1 MAYENEINYKV
12 EPTSVLAENQSFAN
26 PAGFRLVIDN
36 LKYPNAQY
44 NVQAA
49 AIPDLSVP
57 GAAMNTPKRNVLIAA
72 DKVEYAPLT
81 LTFLVDENFT
91 NYQEIHD
98 WMFGM
103 VGQAD
108 FGDRKTRDLTLI
120 IYNSSNNVV
129 KEIQF
134 VDAHP
139 TSLSSLPFEVT
150 NETVNY
156 LTAVVEFSYS
166 YYKFL

>member
-1 MAYENEINYKV
+1 MAYTNEINYST
-12 EPTSVLAENQSFAN
+12 EPTSTLVENISFAN
-26 PAGFRLVIDN
+26 PSSFRLAIDN

-44 NVQAA
+44 TVQLAS
-49 AIPDLSVP
+49 IPDMSVD
-57 GAAMNTPKRNVLIAA
+57 GAAMNTPKRNILVSA
-72 DKVEYAPLT
+72 DKIVYAPLQ
-81 LTFLVDENFT
+81 LTFIVDENFT
-91 NYQEIHD
+91 NYKEIHD

-103 VGQAD
+103 VGQ
-108 FGDRKTRDLTLI
+108 GDLNTRKNRDLTLI

-129 KEIQF
+129 QQIRF

-150 NETVNY
+150 TESVNY
-156 LTAVVEFSYS
+156 LQAVAEFNYS

>member
-1 MAYENEINYKV
+1 MAYTKEINYNL
-12 EPTSVLAENQSFAN
+12 EPTSYLDEQQTCAN
-26 PAGFRLVIDN
+26 PAGFRLVIDS

-44 NVQAA
+44 TVQAA

-57 GAAMNTPKRNVLIAA
+57 GAAMNTPKRNILMAA
-72 DKVEYAPLT
+72 DKLESAPLT

-91 NYQEIHD
+91 TYQEIHD

-103 VGQAD
+103 VGQD
-108 FGDRKTRDLTLI
+108 DLGDRKTRDLTLI

-134 VDAHP
+134 ADAHP

-156 LTAVVEFSYS
+156 LTAVVEFQYS

>member
-1 MAYENEINYKV
+1 MAYTKEINYSL
-12 EPTSVLAENQSFAN
+12 EPTSYLVDQQTFAN
-26 PAGFRLVIDN
+26 PSGFRLVIDS

-44 NVQAA
+44 TVQAA

-57 GAAMNTPKRNVLIAA
+57 GAAMNTPKRNILIAA
-72 DKVEYAPLT
+72 DKLEYAPLT
-81 LTFLVDENFT
+81 LTFLVDETFT

-103 VGQAD
+103 VGQ
-108 FGDRKTRDLTLI
+108 GDLGERKNRDLTLV

-150 NETVNY
+150 NEAVNY
-156 LTAVVEFSYS
+156 LTAVVEFNYS
-166 YYKFL
+166 YYKFV

>member
-1 MAYENEINYKV
+1 MGYTNEINYST
-12 EPTSVLAENQSFAN
+12 EPTSTLVENISFAN
-26 PAGFRLVIDN
+26 PSSFRLVIDN

-44 NVQAA
+44 TVQLAS
-49 AIPDLSVP
+49 IPDMSVD
-57 GAAMNTPKRNVLIAA
+57 GAAMNTPKRNILVSA
-72 DKVEYAPLT
+72 DKIVYAPLQ
-81 LTFLVDENFT
+81 LTFIVDENFT
-91 NYQEIHD
+91 NYKEIHD

-103 VGQAD
+103 VGQD
-108 FGDRKTRDLTLI
+108 DLNTRKNRDLALI

-129 KEIQF
+129 QQIQF

-150 NETVNY
+150 GESVNY
-156 LTAVVEFSYS
+156 LTAVAEFNYS

>member
-1 MAYENEINYKV
+1 MAYTNEINYST
-12 EPTSVLAENQSFAN
+12 EPTSTLVENISFAN
-26 PAGFRLVIDN
+26 PSSFRLVIDN

-44 NVQAA
+44 TVQLAS
-49 AIPDLSVP
+49 IPDMSVDC
-57 GAAMNTPKRNVLIAA
+57 AAMNTPKRNILVSA
-72 DKVEYAPLT
+72 DKIVYAPLQ
-81 LTFLVDENFT
+81 LTFIVDENFT
-91 NYQEIHD
+91 NYKEIHD

-103 VGQAD
+103 VGQD
-108 FGDRKTRDLTLI
+108 DLNTRKNRDLALI

-129 KEIQF
+129 QQIQF

-150 NETVNY
+150 GESVNY
-156 LTAVVEFSYS
+156 LTAVAEFNYS